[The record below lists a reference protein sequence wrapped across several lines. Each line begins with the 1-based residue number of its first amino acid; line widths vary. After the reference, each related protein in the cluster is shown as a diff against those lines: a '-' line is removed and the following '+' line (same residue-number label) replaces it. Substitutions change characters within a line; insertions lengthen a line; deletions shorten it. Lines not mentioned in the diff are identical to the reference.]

1 MNEKNS
7 LTPTTDPDNLS
18 APDTSVKGTVEPG
31 RNIPTSTNYKKS
43 LYWGLIFGVLLA
55 ILILFFAPAIREA
68 SFIISSLMQNK
79 NQLRAVDFTHKN
91 QELKKLQTAVERN
104 QFRYQNLIPGKP
116 YLIVNTSDNWIYL
129 KSKNQIIHEG
139 PCSTG
144 SYVLLKS
151 RDNRHWMFKT
161 PRGMF
166 QVQLKLVHP
175 VWRMPDWAFIE
186 EGREIPPPDS
196 PERFDQGALGKYAL
210 GIGKGYLI
218 HGTLYKRL
226 LGMPVTHGCVRLD
239 DPELNQVYKYLG
251 YGSKVFIY

>member
-1 MNEKNS
+1 MNNNYPSSPSAEYEKFS
-7 LTPTTDPDNLS
+7 SSILPPEKS
-18 APDTSVKGTVEPG
+18 S
-31 RNIPTSTNYKKS
+31 STEKKLIAQPNNKKS
-43 LYWGLIFGVLLA
+43 LYWGLIIGFSLA
-55 ILILFFAPAIREA
+55 LMILFFAPAIREA
-68 SFIISSLMQNK
+68 SFIISNLLQK
-79 NQLRAVDFTHKN
+79 DDQIRALDEIPQN
-91 QELKKLQTAVERN
+91 QELEKLQNSIERYKI
-104 QFRYQNLIPGKP
+104 RYQRLIPKKP

-129 KSKNQIIHEG
+129 KSNDKIIHEG

-144 SYVLLKS
+144 SFVHLKS
-151 RDNRHWMFKT
+151 RDNRQWMFKT

-166 QVQLKLVHP
+166 QVRLKLVYP

-196 PERFDQGALGKYAL
+196 PERYDQGALGKYAL

-239 DPELNQVYKYLG
+239 DPELNQVYGHLS

>member
-7 LTPTTDPDNLS
+7 LPPTTDPDNLS
-18 APDTSVKGTVEPG
+18 SPDSSLKGTVESG
-31 RNIPTSTNYKKS
+31 RNIPTSINYKKS
-43 LYWGLIFGVLLA
+43 LYWGLIFGVSLA

-68 SFIISSLMQNK
+68 SFIISSLMQDE
-79 NQLRAVDFTHKN
+79 NQIRAVDLKHKN
-91 QELKKLQTAVERN
+91 QELKKLQNSIERN
-104 QFRYQNLIPGKP
+104 QLRYQNLIPGKP

-129 KSKNQIIHEG
+129 KSKDKIIHEG

-151 RDNRHWMFKT
+151 RDNRHWIFKT

>member
-1 MNEKNS
+1 MNGNNTLPPS
-7 LTPTTDPDNLS
+7 ADSDNFS
-18 APDTSVKGTVEPG
+18 SSFFPPEGTGVTERKIVG
-31 RNIPTSTNYKKS
+31 AVNYKKP
-43 LYWGLIFGVLLA
+43 LYWGLTTGFSLA

-68 SFIISSLMQNK
+68 SFILNSLMHNE
-79 NQLRAVDFTHKN
+79 NQIRALNIKHKN
-91 QELKKLQTAVERN
+91 QELKKLQNSLERYRL
-104 QFRYQNLIPGKP
+104 RYQNLIPNKP

-129 KSKNQIIHEG
+129 KSKDKIIHEG

-166 QVQLKLVHP
+166 RVQLKLVHP

-186 EGREIPPPDS
+186 EGREIPPPNS

-239 DPELNQVYKYLG
+239 DPELNQVYKHLG

>member
-1 MNEKNS
+1 MNGNNP
-7 LTPTTDPDNLS
+7 LPPATDPDNPSLPNFS
-18 APDTSVKGTVEPG
+18 SKVTSESG
-31 RNIPTSTNYKKS
+31 RKIATLMDYKKA
-43 LYWGLIFGVLLA
+43 LFWGLIFGVSLA

-68 SFIISSLMQNK
+68 SFIISSLMQDE
-79 NQLRAVDFTHKN
+79 NQLRGVDVTHKN
-91 QELKKLQTAVERN
+91 QELKKLQTAIERN
-104 QFRYQNLIPGKP
+104 QQRYKNLIPSKP

-129 KSKNQIIHEG
+129 KSKDKIIHEG

-196 PERFDQGALGKYAL
+196 PERYDQGALGKYAL